1 MATVWDLWLR
11 RTKFAVA
18 GPTSDRHGRSNP
30 PARVDISGAPD
41 VSVGRVTV

>member
-18 GPTSDRHGRSNP
+18 GPTSDRHGRS
-30 PARVDISGAPD
+30 AEFALFGHLA
-41 VSVGRVTV
+41 TAL